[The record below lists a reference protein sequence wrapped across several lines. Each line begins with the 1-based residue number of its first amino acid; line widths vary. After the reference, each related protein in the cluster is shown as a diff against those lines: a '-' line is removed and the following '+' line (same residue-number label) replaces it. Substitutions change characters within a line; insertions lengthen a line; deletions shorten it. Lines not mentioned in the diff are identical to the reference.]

1 MSRVEVRLGAGGE
14 FDLIRRITSGMP
26 RLPEGVVVGP
36 GDDAAV
42 LQDGWVVSTDLAV
55 EEVHFRREWLTPR
68 ELGVRAAAAAMSD
81 LAAMAALPVAVL
93 VSMAIPEGLRPV
105 VQEIQAGI
113 REQVE
118 AFGAVVVGGDLSRS
132 LGPLVVDV
140 VVLGRTEAPVL
151 RSGAGEG
158 DELWV
163 TGWLGG
169 AGAAVQ
175 GWIGGGS
182 PTPVLREAFL
192 RPTPRIHEA
201 RWLAER
207 GLLHAALDLSDGLA
221 GDAGHL
227 AAACHLR
234 VTLVEAELPLHP
246 GLLSGDFSLAE
257 ARRLALEG
265 GEDFELAFLGPPGRV
280 GEAREAFEDTFG
292 IPLTRVGW
300 VEEGEGVF
308 LVPEDGGKPRDV
320 GRGFSHFRENG

>member
-1 MSRVEVRLGAGGE
+1 MSAGEVRLGAGGE
-14 FDLIRRITSGMP
+14 FDLIRRITRGGP
-26 RLPEGVVVGP
+26 ALPDGVLLGP

-42 LQDGWVVSTDLAV
+42 LEGGWVVSSDLVV
-55 EEVHFRREWLTPR
+55 EEVHFRRAWLTPR
-68 ELGVRAAAAAMSD
+68 ELGHRAAAAALSD

-93 VSMAIPEGLRPV
+93 VSMALPEGLRPV
-105 VQEIQAGI
+105 VEEIQAGI
-113 REQVE
+113 RRHVE
-118 AFGAVVVGGDLSRS
+118 DFGGMVVGGDLSRS

-140 VVLGRTEAPVL
+140 VVLGRTDAPVL

-163 TGWLGG
+163 TGRLGG

-175 GWIGGGS
+175 SWIGGG
-182 PTPVLREAFL
+182 TPAPSLREAFL
-192 RPTPRIHEA
+192 RPTPRIREA

-207 GLLHAALDLSDGLA
+207 GLMHAALDLSDGLA

-227 AAACHLR
+227 AAASGLR
-234 VTLVEAELPLHP
+234 VTLVEADLPLHP

-257 ARRLALEG
+257 ARRMALEG

-280 GEAREAFEDTFG
+280 GAGQAAFEAAFG
-292 IPLTRVGW
+292 VPLTRVGW
-300 VEEGEGVF
+300 AEAGAGVV
-308 LVPEDGGKPRDV
+308 LLPEDGGDLRDV